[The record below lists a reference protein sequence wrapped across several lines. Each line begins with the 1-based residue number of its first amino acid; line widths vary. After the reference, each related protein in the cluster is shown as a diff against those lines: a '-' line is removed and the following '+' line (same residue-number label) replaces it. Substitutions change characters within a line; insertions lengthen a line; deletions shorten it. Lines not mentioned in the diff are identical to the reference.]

1 VCKTVFGGVFMS
13 QRRRTC
19 GGCDAGGWRPTPRPK
34 RRGRAALPGGS
45 GPLYT
50 TLSLDNQKT
59 TDKSFPFKRSLAFV
73 RRRRLGNK
81 RMYNVAVV
89 RYQYNHFCRTRA
101 LIRPGKMPPGFY
113 CEPGAASG
121 CASYVGTSPLL
132 FRGALPKWV
141 LRAQPTVVSG
151 QRR

>member
-1 VCKTVFGGVFMS
+1 VFGGVFMS

-101 LIRPGKMPPGFY
+101 LIREKCTQVSTVSRVRQVVVRHMWALPRFFFGVRCPNGSSEHSQRSCPGKEG
-113 CEPGAASG
+113 
-121 CASYVGTSPLL
+121 
-132 FRGALPKWV
+132 RI
-141 LRAQPTVVSG
+141 
-151 QRR
+151 